1 MQACLGGTPHGF
13 SVNCLRDNCFSF
25 HVCNKRVGLFVNSI
39 RDFTCKD
46 FHVRFHLWG
55 NGGPNWRREFDLWQ
69 KEEDNLWTVV
79 TSKKNAHHPTSFVT
93 RKSVSNQRNSRLLG
107 KRQVDKPSVFKRLF
121 LSNGDP
127 FPVHQCSS
135 SGTKIPPLLL
145 QHDSNSVVS
154 FHSPA
159 ISPVVAPSVITVVND
174 HLSPRI
180 ESSLNL
186 NSGPARSV
194 SSACKRCLAHG
205 HSPSDCHNSI
215 RCRKCFNYGH
225 AARSCL
231 ARKTSKSSADILLE
245 GAPSSPSVSPS
256 SRPISSSEAQCP
268 ASPSCKTPLAI
279 VLPSTMAH
287 LHDVDFRLEMFQPQ
301 GTNIEAPWEGRTP
314 RADFTLQGALP
325 NSHQEFA
332 AVVVDP
338 QPQSI

>member
-1 MQACLGGTPHGF
+1 MVIRFLF
-13 SVNCLRDNCFSF
+13 ISVLRQ
-25 HVCNKRVGLFVNSI
+25 VLK
-39 RDFTCKD
+39 
-46 FHVRFHLWG
+46 FHLYCSSMI
-55 NGGPNWRREFDLWQ
+55 RIQSSAFTLLLFR
-69 KEEDNLWTVV
+69 
-79 TSKKNAHHPTSFVT
+79 
-93 RKSVSNQRNSRLLG
+93 RLL
-107 KRQVDKPSVFKRLF
+107 L
-121 LSNGDP
+121 
-127 FPVHQCSS
+127 
-135 SGTKIPPLLL
+135 PLLL
-145 QHDSNSVVS
+145 LLL
-154 FHSPA
+154 
-159 ISPVVAPSVITVVND
+159 IND
-174 HLSPRI
+174 HVSPRI

-231 ARKTSKSSADILLE
+231 ARKTSKIWKVKPICSESSADILLE

-268 ASPSCKTPLAI
+268 PSPSCKTPLAI